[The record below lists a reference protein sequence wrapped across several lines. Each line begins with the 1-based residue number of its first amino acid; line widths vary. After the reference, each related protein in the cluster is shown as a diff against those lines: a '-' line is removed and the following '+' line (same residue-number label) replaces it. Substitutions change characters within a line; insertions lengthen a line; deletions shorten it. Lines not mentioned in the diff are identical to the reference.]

1 MFMMVHGRTVSRS
14 LSKSTTCR
22 GFWLSAGTGKE
33 ILSKLEFLTTRQ
45 LEMSS
50 KLSEMSSKQAK
61 MNSKQ
66 FEMSSKQSEMSSK
79 QAEMSSKQQEMS
91 KDLYNIKIVVAAVG
105 MATGLVLT
113 ASRFFTLNFKN

>member
-22 GFWLSAGTGKE
+22 GFWLSADTGKE

-50 KLSEMSSKQAK
+50 K
-61 MNSKQ
+61 
-66 FEMSSKQSEMSSK
+66 QSEMSSK
-79 QAEMSSKQQEMS
+79 QAEMSSKLSEMNSKQQEMA
-91 KDLYNIKIVVAAVG
+91 KDLYNIKIVVGAVG
-105 MATGLVLT
+105 TATGLVLT
-113 ASRFFTLNFKN
+113 ASRFLTLNFKN

>member
-22 GFWLSAGTGKE
+22 GFWLSADTGKE

-50 KLSEMSSKQAK
+50 KLSEM
-61 MNSKQ
+61 N
-66 FEMSSKQSEMSSK
+66 
-79 QAEMSSKQQEMS
+79 SKQQEMS

-105 MATGLVLT
+105 MSTGLVLT